1 MTEFDRDFLVLDSLP
16 TPSLEEDIE
25 RRLGDVDVRAIAL
38 LEHPRSKNL
47 RQRPRRR
54 RVATA
59 VLVSS
64 ALLLAGGAYAITRPP
79 ASATVEG
86 IVCFEDASG
95 EAGGNVVG
103 ADGRSP
109 ADVCAE
115 MWKAGSIMPNVSQA
129 PPLQACTFAKAHY
142 VGVFPSDDH
151 NLCASLGLAPVP
163 AGYQESAAQF
173 AAMLDDL
180 AHGLNGT
187 CVALDEAGFVAREV
201 LDGHGFVEWAI
212 ESVGAA
218 SPKTPCTDYSFDA
231 VKQVL
236 RLYAEPTDEG

>member
-16 TPSLEEDIE
+16 TPSLEDDIE
-25 RRLGDVDVRAIAL
+25 RRLGGVDVRAIAL
-38 LEHPRSKNL
+38 LEHPRSKEL
-47 RQRPRRR
+47 KQRPRRR
-54 RVATA
+54 RLTAA

-86 IVCFEDASG
+86 IVCYEDASG

-109 ADVCAE
+109 AEVCAE
-115 MWKAGSIMPNVSQA
+115 MWEAGTILSNVSQA
-129 PPLQACTFAKAHY
+129 PSLQACTFAKGHY
-142 VGVFPSDDH
+142 IGVFPSDDP

-163 AGYQESAAQF
+163 AGYEKAAAQF
-173 AAMLDDL
+173 SAMLDDL
-180 AHGLNGT
+180 APRLNGT
-187 CVALDEAGFVAREV
+187 CVALDEAVLIAREV
-201 LDGHGFVEWAI
+201 LDRHGFVEWTI

-218 SPKTPCTDYSFDA
+218 SPKTPCTEYSFDA
-231 VKQVL
+231 VRQLL
-236 RLYAEPTDEG
+236 RLYAGPMDEG